1 MLEQVV
7 RAARLANLT
16 RTDLCIVRAECKWLC
31 SIEAN
36 THNLSTRYSRT
47 GIAPTATLLRLCYAY
62 GRRARASR
70 TKLSLGKL

>member
-1 MLEQVV
+1 MLE
-7 RAARLANLT
+7 RRWSAPRGS

-47 GIAPTATLLRLCYAY
+47 GIAPTLLRLCYAY